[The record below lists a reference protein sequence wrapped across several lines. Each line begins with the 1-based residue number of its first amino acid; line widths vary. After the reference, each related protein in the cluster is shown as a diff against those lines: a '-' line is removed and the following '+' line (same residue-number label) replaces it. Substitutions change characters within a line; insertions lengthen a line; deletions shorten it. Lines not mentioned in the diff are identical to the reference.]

1 MSVPL
6 LNHQNIQSGLY
17 FLEFTGQA
25 GEAGIL

>member
-1 MSVPL
+1 MSVL